1 MNNTTITIPDS
12 AIELIRT
19 FEGFSSTAYKCP
31 AGVWTI
37 GYGTT
42 RIDGQAVK
50 SGMTCTKYEAEQYMR
65 SDLQPFAA
73 AIKTLVKVPLS
84 ENQFA
89 ALLSFVY
96 NIGPAAFASST
107 MLKKLNAG
115 DWLGARNEFF
125 RWIKAA
131 GQTLTGLVKRR
142 ASESELFGR
151 ETAR

>member
-1 MNNTTITIPDS
+1 MTTITIPDQ
-12 AIELIRT
+12 AVALIRT
-19 FEGFSSTAYKCP
+19 FEGFRSTAYKCP

-42 RIDGQAVK
+42 RIAGQAVK
-50 SGMTCTKYEAEQYMR
+50 QGMTCTEAEAEQYMR

-73 AIKTLVKVPLS
+73 AIKTLVKVPLT

-96 NIGPAAFASST
+96 NIGPAAFAGST
-107 MLKKLNAG
+107 MLKKINSG

-142 ASESELFGR
+142 AAEADLFGKVD
-151 ETAR
+151 AR

>member
-1 MNNTTITIPDS
+1 MTTITIPDQ
-12 AIELIRT
+12 AVALIRT
-19 FEGFSSTAYKCP
+19 FEGFRSTAYKCP

-42 RIDGQAVK
+42 RINRKAVK
-50 SGMTCTKYEAEQYMR
+50 QGMTCTEAEAEQYMR

-73 AIKTLVKVPLS
+73 SIKTLVKVPLN

-96 NIGPAAFASST
+96 NIGPAAFGSST
-107 MLKKLNAG
+107 MLKKINAG

-125 RWIKAA
+125 RWIRAA
-131 GQTLTGLVKRR
+131 GQTLQGLVKRR
-142 ASESELFGR
+142 AAEAELFAR